1 MFAYLLVHSIVPL
14 LALNGTPDFHFE
26 RELFK
31 VTLLTHFKVPLEN
44 YHEQNWVLIG
54 IFELHDGS
62 FGDIQHHEAQ

>member
-44 YHEQNWVLIG
+44 YHEQN
-54 IFELHDGS
+54 
-62 FGDIQHHEAQ
+62 